1 MPGKGKIRNFSLRVK
16 EGFLE
21 EVVFKLNPGW
31 YLRIH
36 LATC

>member
-1 MPGKGKIRNFSLRVK
+1 MPGEGKIRNFSLGVK

-21 EVVFKLNPGW
+21 EAVFKLNPGG